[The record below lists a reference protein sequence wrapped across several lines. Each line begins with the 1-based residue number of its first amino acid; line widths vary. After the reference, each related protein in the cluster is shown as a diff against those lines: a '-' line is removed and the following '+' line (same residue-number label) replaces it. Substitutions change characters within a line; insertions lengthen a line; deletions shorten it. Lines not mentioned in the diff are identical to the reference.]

1 MENKGFGMGAL
12 ADRIEMLGKFVISVV
27 SAVLKFVYGITLR
40 PIIFII
46 KKTGRFAK
54 NAYLYIKRSI
64 AEQLNGEKYFTGR
77 FARSVKMLVYTLFH
91 SPKNF
96 GEMLKHYIHKG
107 RHSYRSPIRLAVYV
121 ILPLLSLS
129 TLLIFLN
136 NLGNM
141 HPALCLSIGDTV
153 IGYVDSESEYFSAKT
168 KAKERLNLTSESE
181 TKASLPE
188 VTYSVKLINVN
199 GFTSEEELCD
209 SLIKNSDAKITNA
222 CGIYIDDRFLCA
234 VKSETDAR
242 RIFNSF
248 LENYRESDSDI
259 VSFVQSISFVEGLYP
274 DSDDVVWNSDTLQKK
289 INMSDT
295 ENRYH
300 TVTDGD
306 TIETITA
313 RYGITEDKLKSLN
326 PEYDFEG
333 GLKTDDRL
341 LITDEER
348 ILTVKVTKTVVSTE
362 EVPYTTTEMQTD
374 ILYLGTTRTITA
386 GKTGTDQVTS
396 LVTYVDGNEVSR
408 EEISR
413 VRTKDP
419 VNKRVQVGTRALSE
433 SYSVTVING
442 GVFVWPAVNA
452 TNINSPYGYRWGK
465 LHAAID
471 IGSSTGTSLGKA
483 VVAAAAGTVTVAGV
497 HSSYGYYVRIDH
509 GNGLETLYA
518 HCQAGSLMVK
528 AGDTVYAG
536 QQIARIGMT
545 GYATGP
551 HLHFEVI
558 INGRRVNPAPYLG
571 LK

>member
-1 MENKGFGMGAL
+1 MENKGFGTGAVL
-12 ADRIEMLGKFVISVV
+12 DRIEMLGKLVISVV
-27 SAVLKFVYGITLR
+27 SAVLKFVYKITLR
-40 PIIFII
+40 PIIFVI
-46 KKTGRFAK
+46 KKTGQFAK
-54 NAYLYIKRSI
+54 NAYLYIKRNV

-77 FARSVKMLVYTLFH
+77 FARSVKMLVYTLFR

-96 GEMLKHYIHKG
+96 GEMLRHYINKG
-107 RHSYRSPIRLAVYV
+107 RHSYRRPMKLAVYAL
-121 ILPLLSLS
+121 LPLLSLS

-136 NLGNM
+136 GLGNM

-153 IGYVDSESEYFSAKT
+153 IGYVDSESEYISAKT
-168 KAKERLNLTSESE
+168 KAKERLNLTSD
-181 TKASLPE
+181 TATAASLPE
-188 VTYSVKLINVN
+188 VKYSVKLIAIN
-199 GFTSEEELCD
+199 GFTSEDELCE
-209 SLIKNSDAKITNA
+209 SLIKNSDAEITNA
-222 CGIYIDDRFLCA
+222 CGIYIDNRFLCA
-234 VKSETDAR
+234 VRSETDAR

-248 LENYRESDSDI
+248 LEEYRENDGDI
-259 VSFVQSISFVEGLYP
+259 VSFVQDISFVEGLYP
-274 DSDDVVWNSDTLQKK
+274 DSDDVLWNSDTLQKK
-289 INMSDT
+289 VNMSNT

-300 TVTDGD
+300 TVTDDD
-306 TIETITA
+306 TIETITG
-313 RYGITEDKLKSLN
+313 RYNITEEKLRELN

-341 LITDEER
+341 LINNDER

-374 ILYLGTTRTITA
+374 VLYLGTTRTITA

-413 VRTKDP
+413 IRTKDP

-528 AGDTVYAG
+528 PGDTVYAG